1 MTAEIYDAAGNR
13 WALPVLL
20 HWDFSYGFCK
30 ACDCFEAAFL
40 YDAAMLPAL
49 RAACRFRAEYEGK
62 TVFFGVVDEVEL
74 RADGKG
80 ATAALRG
87 RGLQALLLDSE
98 AESADYYGV
107 DAAFLLEKHILPFG
121 VTEVDVGDC
130 GARRASFSVSS
141 GESHWSVVQRFAE
154 FCCGTKPRFTPE
166 GHLLLDGAK
175 SGETL
180 RIDARSAVTA
190 QTFAQ
195 ERYGVISSVIVKNR
209 SLGSRVKVENA
220 EFIELGG
227 ASERV
232 VNVPRK
238 TGFDAMRHT
247 ASYQIAQSGADFV
260 RCRLTLPQRFA
271 AFPGDTVELNDSPLG
286 VRGTFFVAAS
296 RCRADASACATE
308 LDLRQDYLPTLK
320 NG

>member
-1 MTAEIYDAAGNR
+1 MTAEIYDAAG
-13 WALPVLL
+13 LCHTMPVLL
-20 HWDFSYGFCK
+20 RWEFSYGFCK

-40 YDAAMLPAL
+40 YDPAMLPVL
-49 RAACRFRAEYEGK
+49 RAACRFRAVYEGK
-62 TVFFGVVDEVEL
+62 TVFFGVVDELEL

-80 ATAALRG
+80 ASAVLRG

-98 AESADYYGV
+98 AERADYYSV
-107 DAAFLLEKHILPFG
+107 DAAFLLEKHIRPFG
-121 VTEVDVGDC
+121 VTEVDIGEC
-130 GARRASFSVSS
+130 GQRRASFSVSS

-166 GHLLLDGAK
+166 GRLLLDGAK
-175 SGETL
+175 SGRTL
-180 RIDARSAVTA
+180 TVDRKSAVTG

-209 SLGSRVKVENA
+209 SLGTRVRVENA
-220 EFIELGG
+220 EFAAMGG
-227 ASERV
+227 AGERV

-247 ASYQIAQSGADFV
+247 AAYQIAKSGADFV
-260 RCRLTLPQRFA
+260 RCRLTLPQLFA
-271 AFPGDTVELNDSPLG
+271 AFPGDSVELSDSPLG
-286 VRGTFFVAAS
+286 VRGTFYVAAA
-296 RCRADASACATE
+296 RCWADASSFATE